1 MVNTNKFTNVPQP
14 ARSILRNYPDIDEV
28 ASLHDRY
35 LAAVASGDDAAIQEA
50 QQQIETLLDGKNQI
64 FEQRNRPERVRFEP
78 ENSRVVVK
86 RGGTTLYTY
95 DFSS

>member
-1 MVNTNKFTNVPQP
+1 MVNNNKFTNVPQP
-14 ARSILRNYPDIDEV
+14 ARSILRNYPDIESV
-28 ASLHDRY
+28 ASMHDRY
-35 LAAVASGDDAAIQEA
+35 LEAVASGDDAAIQEA
-50 QQQIETLLDGKNQI
+50 QQDIETLLDGKNQV
-64 FEQRNRPERVRFEP
+64 FEQRNRPERVSFEP